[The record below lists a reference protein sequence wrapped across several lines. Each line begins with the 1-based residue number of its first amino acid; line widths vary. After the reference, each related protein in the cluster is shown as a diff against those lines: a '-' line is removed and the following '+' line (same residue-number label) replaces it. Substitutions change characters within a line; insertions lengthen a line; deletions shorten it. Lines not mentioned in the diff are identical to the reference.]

1 LLDDAFDDVDLH
13 IRNDLSRL
21 PYTFAIG
28 VARLP
33 A

>member
-1 LLDDAFDDVDLH
+1 MHL
-13 IRNDLSRL
+13 RWDLSRV

-28 VARLP
+28 VAQNRP